1 MNMYTSVEVWVISHP
16 KHLGRDTVTVALLT
30 AAAERWIVTGECEV
44 WKEDKL
50 PQEVSTIRVIHMTAS
65 AGESNSENGQ
75 LYEYIYIAEFF
86 KFEFITRSPLENVQ
100 TPASNFEPT

>member
-1 MNMYTSVEVWVISHP
+1 
-16 KHLGRDTVTVALLT
+16 
-30 AAAERWIVTGECEV
+30 
-44 WKEDKL
+44 
-50 PQEVSTIRVIHMTAS
+50 MTAS